1 MGANIRRADLSDSSA
16 LGALHS
22 ASWAELYGR
31 TLAPDVL
38 AELSPETMAMLW
50 TKFLSRGDAYRQW
63 VAEVDGEIVGF
74 VGVGP
79 GRDEGQSD
87 LVELYFV
94 YVAPAARQRGVG
106 AALLETA
113 DAEYTWVWEG
123 LKKTRKFY
131 DKRRFKPEMIRAT
144 RGVGAKS
151 RASML
156 FGTYITEFR
165 LVRPSTGRADAPLE
179 SSANVTVV

>member
-1 MGANIRRADLSDSSA
+1 MGAIIRCAELSDSTA

-38 AELSPETMAMLW
+38 AELSPETMTMLW
-50 TKFLSRGDAYRQW
+50 TNFRSRGEAYRQW
-63 VAEVDGEIVGF
+63 VAEVDGAIVGF

-94 YVAPAARQRGVG
+94 YVAPHARRMGVG
-106 AALLETA
+106 AELLERA
-113 DAEYTWVWEG
+113 DADYTWVWEG
-123 LKKTRKFY
+123 LKTTRKFY
-131 DKRRFKPEMIRAT
+131 DKRHFKPEMIRAT

-151 RASML
+151 RASKL

-165 LVRPSTGRADAPLE
+165 LVRPSTRRADAPLA
-179 SSANVTVV
+179 SSVDVAVA